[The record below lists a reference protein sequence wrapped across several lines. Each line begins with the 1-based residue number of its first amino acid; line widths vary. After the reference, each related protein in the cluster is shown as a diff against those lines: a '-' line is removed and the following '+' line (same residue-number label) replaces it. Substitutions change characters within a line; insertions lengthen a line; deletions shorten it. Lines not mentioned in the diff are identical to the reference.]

1 MISLFGLMGAFFVL
15 LFSASYFF
23 YRKNSPVQYGISLVG
38 MLISIFLF
46 LYSIFG
52 VGGFEGMGLVLLAA
66 ALFVA
71 SILSLFVSVLFNI
84 INRSRER
91 CCVKWEK

>member
-15 LFSASYFF
+15 LLSASYVF
-23 YRKNSPVQYGISLVG
+23 YRKNSPVQYVISLVG
-38 MLISIFLF
+38 MLASIFLF
-46 LYSIFG
+46 LYSIFRI
-52 VGGFEGMGLVLLAA
+52 GGFEGMGVGAVAA

-84 INRSRER
+84 INRRGKGA
-91 CCVKWEK
+91 V